1 MIIFQI
7 GTSYNIILLILDS
20 DFNDNL
26 KNKIAL
32 IAGSFVK
39 SKEVASDGD
48 CGIYALKKYK

>member
-1 MIIFQI
+1 MITFQI